1 MSHNTFFGRHPVITL
16 LAIALLICGSAAIAG
31 TQIQSGVAYEVA
43 ASPSNPHR
51 IPSSMDPK
59 SQELSD
65 EINAIKVEIREE
77 LAEPGE
83 TVHSVA
89 FKDHHGTSQ
98 QTMDFT
104 TGTSN

>member
-1 MSHNTFFGRHPVITL
+1 MSQHSFFGRHPVITL

-31 TQIQSGVAYEVA
+31 TQIQSGVAYEA
-43 ASPSNPHR
+43 AANPSNPHR
-51 IPSSMDPK
+51 IPAHLDPK

-65 EINAIKVEIREE
+65 EINAIKVELREE
-77 LAEPGE
+77 LAEVSE

-98 QTMDFT
+98 QTIDFT